1 MGRHSAHAAE
11 PSQPEKR
18 ELPGHIAAAL
28 AGAGGA
34 ADSAGQP
41 WAGRSLAGDD
51 AKIHNFDDDDGTAD
65 AGYLAAVAALINGT
79 GGEAE
84 VVAALATAR
93 VFVPVVAQLAEEAE
107 GVDGLHADKQADMA
121 LVTLKAPDGRTAMPV
136 FTSAAALEAWH
147 PQARPVAVYAA
158 RAALS
163 AVSEGAQLLVL
174 DPGSDFAFVV
184 RRPAMWALA
193 QQKDWTPSYLDD
205 QLETALAS
213 TVSTFAAVRRLE
225 TQAGGGVVSLTAGG
239 RQVQGGGAGPE
250 LRVVLF
256 LEDGL
261 DAAAVQTLVAQLN
274 DAWARMDSFAEG
286 VDSMEV
292 KLQRAAQEPA
302 PR

>member
-1 MGRHSAHAAE
+1 MREPQEQQHPAEQPKRH
-11 PSQPEKR
+11 
-18 ELPGHIAAAL
+18 LPGHIAAAL

-51 AKIHNFDDDDGTAD
+51 GKIHNFEDDDGSAD
-65 AGYLAAVAALINGT
+65 AGYLAALAGLLAGT
-79 GGEAE
+79 GGEAA
-84 VVAALATAR
+84 VVKALATAR

-107 GVDGLHADKQADMA
+107 GVNGLHADKQADMA
-121 LVTLKAPDGRTAMPV
+121 LVTLKAPDGRTAMPI
-136 FTSAAALEAWH
+136 FSSSAALESWH
-147 PQARPVAVYAA
+147 SEARPVAVYAA

-174 DPGSDFAFVV
+174 DPGSDFTFVV

-193 QQKDWTPSYLDD
+193 QQQDWTPSYLDD
-205 QLETALAS
+205 QLESALGSAAAA
-213 TVSTFAAVRRLE
+213 FPAVRRLE
-225 TQAGGGVVSLTAGG
+225 THPGAGVGSFTAGG
-239 RQVQGGGAGPE
+239 RAVAGGGAGPE

-261 DAAAVQTLVAQLN
+261 DAAAVQALVAGLN
-274 DAWARMDSFAEG
+274 ESWARLDAFAEG
-286 VDSMEV
+286 VDSIEV

-302 PR
+302 PQ